1 MKLFKA
7 EHGMQRRFFLTT
19 IASLASPG
27 YAQLSTTPK
36 NMSANAGKEP
46 TMSAIESEKFEWEIS
61 VSNYNIDLGNT
72 HIATLINDCWFADVQ
87 GNKRQFYGSRGG
99 YGVGGKPIGG
109 YSDGKATPLPK
120 TLHLQYYDYQE
131 GRFYKLDVDLPQR
144 KLYDFFKQK
153 TIDIDAD
160 DKPVVPRF
168 NEITIGIAPGGFI
181 MLWAS
186 VNRGYE
192 EVELLGPLQALN
204 IDGMTVERYN
214 NSVRE
219 SFWLYER
226 WDHISGLGTYGR
238 TSLKRETVE
247 KLKTGWL
254 PDNLYYRQ
262 RRIKYPWRYR
272 MTGNARLLEF
282 KDSQDN
288 NERFYTGP
296 WQMEMYNSIG
306 ALRGVPIAATFWF
319 VDNAGKRHSIYLG
332 FFNGDRVTGEKNV
345 SEGRDAF
352 EVMFPKRELWQN
364 DLVPGEEDMATLV
377 IRVSD
382 DLQTY
387 STSLVKGTTALSYPA
402 HRAQFFNL
410 EPYTHWPKGVTP
422 DAAAI
427 KRLQNGPEAAR
438 P

>member
-7 EHGMQRRFFLTT
+7 EHRMQRRYFLTT
-19 IASLASPG
+19 LASLASPG
-27 YAQLSTTPK
+27 YAQLQLPTTPN
-36 NMSANAGKEP
+36 NMTANAGKEP
-46 TMSAIESEKFEWEIS
+46 TMSAIESEEFAWEIS
-61 VSNYNIDLGNT
+61 VSNYNIDLGDVD
-72 HIATLINDCWFADVQ
+72 IETLINDCWFADAR

-131 GRFYKLDVDLPQR
+131 GRFYKLDVELPQR
-144 KLYDFFKQK
+144 KLYALFQQK

-160 DKPVVPRF
+160 DKPVVPRY

-186 VNRGYE
+186 VNRGYD

-214 NSVRE
+214 NSVRK
-219 SFWLYER
+219 SFWLATDR
-226 WDHISGLGTYGR
+226 WDY
-238 TSLKRETVE
+238 LKHNDGIKPETLA

-288 NERFYTGP
+288 QENFYTGP
-296 WQMEMYNSIG
+296 WQIAMYNSIG

-332 FFNGDRVTGEKNV
+332 FFNGDRVTGEENV
-345 SEGRDAF
+345 SEGRAAF
-352 EVMFPKRELWQN
+352 ETMFPKRELWQN
-364 DLVPGEEDMATLV
+364 DLVPGEDDMATVV

-387 STSLVKGTTALSYPA
+387 STSLVKGNTALSFPA

-427 KRLQNGPEAAR
+427 KRLQNGPDF
-438 P
+438 